1 MGIRKIKRRKRVEGV
16 SSHTRDT
23 HTQGHYIAGLVHTR
37 VHTRWS
43 DPGDGLLIVYLV
55 HSSDRLNIRTNFSGS
70 KRGTDVS
77 NCAERS
83 GGCGATRKGALPSV

>member
-1 MGIRKIKRRKRVEGV
+1 MSRLNDRWSCPLDVQRKIKRRKRVEGV

-55 HSSDRLNIRTNFSGS
+55 PFIRSSEYSDEFLRL
-70 KRGTDVS
+70 KRPNEV
-77 NCAERS
+77 
-83 GGCGATRKGALPSV
+83 LM